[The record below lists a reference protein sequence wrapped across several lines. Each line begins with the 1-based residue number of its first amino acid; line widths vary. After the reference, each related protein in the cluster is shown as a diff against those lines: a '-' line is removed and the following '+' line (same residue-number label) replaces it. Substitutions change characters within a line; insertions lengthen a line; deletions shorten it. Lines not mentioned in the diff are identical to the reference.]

1 VKNRCPNLAINAD
14 FIEKY
19 SKDVVADL
27 FQQRISLGI
36 NSVKVSQSIQDDNR
50 LIKTL
55 KKQVQNEL
63 QMIDKLTMGLVQ
75 NTSSAVKD
83 SIAKKVAQCES
94 FITKARARM
103 NELQARVSCINNQ
116 DQKINSDLEINKSIL
131 GSVIKDIKVSTSEIV
146 IEL

>member
-1 VKNRCPNLAINAD
+1 
-14 FIEKY
+14 
-19 SKDVVADL
+19 
-27 FQQRISLGI
+27 
-36 NSVKVSQSIQDDNR
+36 
-50 LIKTL
+50 
-55 KKQVQNEL
+55 
-63 QMIDKLTMGLVQ
+63 MIDKLTMGLVQ